1 MKMRISK
8 KRLQNII
15 KEEYALYEKNK
26 KKLNESES
34 DEIDDMFNRPASRRE
49 HLGDAI
55 AHVLEGALRSYLSE
69 MKLEPRTFKRIMLDV
84 EEDIL
89 NVAIIASKLIGR
101 SKGFASQEMDES
113 EISEETLA
121 QAVREAL
128 AEEGLGD
135 GLKLG
140 GNYSTGYG
148 NGSESP
154 LQTSVGN
161 KKK

>member
-1 MKMRISK
+1 MRISK

-34 DEIDDMFNRPASRRE
+34 DEIDDMFERPASRRE

-55 AHVLEGALRSYLSE
+55 ADVLEDALRSYLNE
-69 MKLEPRTFKRIMLDV
+69 MDLEPRTFQRIMLDA

-89 NVAIIASKLIGR
+89 NVAITVSRIVGR
-101 SKGFASQEMDES
+101 SKGFGPKEMDEADL
-113 EISEETLA
+113 SEEALA
-121 QAVREAL
+121 EAVKEAL